1 MEKAVYSANG
11 GANAGYK
18 SKIRSLFVNLKDKSN
33 PNLRASIV
41 DGSLAPERFTEMS
54 SQVRVPPSF
63 ILRLDVVWT
72 DEQHAGHGL
81 RGTQG
86 RGQEDPGREL
96 LQVAVGGGEAGGD
109 GRVPVFAVQAAQVPL
124 PPAAD
129 AERGRADDCTSFLPF
144 PPPPIFFCPFFCIPF
159 GENNANDIIFIS
171 DIRHVRT
178 SLSTPLRAMYSLS
191 LLLTTAAQFAKTS
204 TSYFILTQGH
214 HLTLT
219 ILQVEILIGS
229 PSHPSHSRR
238 RPLLPVVCSASSL
251 FYTCPSALFNTWL
264 LPLYA
269 PHRTNKPPVLPIS
282 FHPPAA

>member
-1 MEKAVYSANG
+1 MWRGLTSNTQDMASEERKAGDKKIQEENFFKSLSAAEKQAETDAFQCSRCKQRKCLYRQQQTRSADEPMTV
-11 GANAGYK
+11 
-18 SKIRSLFVNLKDKSN
+18 RL
-33 PNLRASIV
+33 
-41 DGSLAPERFTEMS
+41 S
-54 SQVRVPPSF
+54 SPS
-63 ILRLDVVWT
+63 
-72 DEQHAGHGL
+72 
-81 RGTQG
+81 
-86 RGQEDPGREL
+86 
-96 LQVAVGGGEAGGD
+96 
-109 GRVPVFAVQAAQVPL
+109 PL
-124 PPAAD
+124 
-129 AERGRADDCTSFLPF
+129 LPF
-144 PPPPIFFCPFFCIPF
+144 FFCPFFCIPF